1 MRSQGS
7 CSMSMLRV
15 GGDDGIESMVWLQ
28 RVATVGSRSCHR
40 RSVSKRTEQSEGWKS
55 FTYGAHSGWVV
66 SMLGSNASS
75 SVAGE
80 GRLSL
85 I

>member
-55 FTYGAHSGWVV
+55 FTYGAQSGWMV
-66 SMLGSNASS
+66 SMLGSNAGSS
-75 SVAGE
+75 IAGG
-80 GRLSL
+80 GRMSL